1 MQQKRRVY
9 NLEFNFHIDTLGKYS
24 DVYSLFKY
32 LNQDLE
38 LNHSFFLESVEDE
51 SKKLLF
57 SFICLEPDY
66 ILEIKNNNYKFK
78 EILTEKGENIKSY
91 LESRELMDK
100 DEIEDDF
107 NDKVI
112 YNVKALDILE
122 KLTPLNE
129 HSFHEI
135 FPRNI
140 FYGGYLGYIGY
151 DIVNDWVGYSRKTDF
166 PDVLVG
172 MHTKVLIYNH
182 RSQGLYFVENTLK
195 KGYRQPKRLI
205 QSLKNYRPIE
215 EIQYPKVTMNGT
227 TNFISN
233 VKQVEYFKMIEK
245 VRDYIY
251 SGDIIQA
258 VISRKLKVKSEVHDM
273 DIYGALRQ
281 INPSPY
287 MYYLNFGKIRLIGS
301 SPEALVTIDNDK
313 LSTVPIAGTRKRGET
328 PQEDLLLEKELL
340 NDIKEKAEHV
350 MLVDLARN
358 DLAKISKPGTVKPI
372 DFMKI
377 KRFQNV
383 MHIIT
388 ILNSLKRDNISSFEV
403 LKSMFPAGT
412 VSGAPKLRAMKIINE
427 LEKEP
432 RGPYAGVVGY
442 CSLNGD
448 CDWAI
453 AIRTLYLNENEITA
467 QAGGGI
473 VKHSQPVNE
482 WFETENKL
490 KSILQAVKMA
500 EEIIHE

>member
-1 MQQKRRVY
+1 MKM
-9 NLEFNFHIDTLGKYS
+9 EFNFHIEALGKYS
-24 DVYSLFKY
+24 DVYSLFKH

-38 LNHSFFLESVEDE
+38 LNQSYFLESVQEE
-51 SKKLLF
+51 SKELLF

-66 ILEIKNNNYKFK
+66 ILEIKNNKYKFK
-78 EILTEKGENIKSY
+78 NILTEKGEKIISI
-91 LESRELMDK
+91 LESREEMDSDK
-100 DEIEDDF
+100 ADENF
-107 NDKVI
+107 TDKVI

-122 KLTPLNE
+122 TLSPLSE
-129 HSFHEI
+129 QSFHEI

-151 DIVNDWVGYSRKTDF
+151 DIVSDWVGYTRKTDF

-182 RSQGLYFVENTLK
+182 RTKGLYFIENTLK
-195 KGYRQPKRLI
+195 NGYKPPKSLI
-205 QSLKNYRPIE
+205 HSLKKFHPFKQ
-215 EIQYPKVTMNGT
+215 IQYPYPKAKLTDS

-233 VKQVEYFKMIEK
+233 VKEVEYFKMIDK
-245 VRDYIY
+245 VKDYIY
-251 SGDIIQA
+251 SGDIIQG
-258 VISRKLKVKSEVHDM
+258 VISRKLIVKSEVHDL

-281 INPSPY
+281 LNPSPY
-287 MYYLNFGKIRLIGS
+287 MYYLNFGKVRIIGS
-301 SPEALVTIDNDK
+301 SPEALLTIDNDK
-313 LSTVPIAGTRKRGET
+313 ISTVPIAGTRKRGQT
-328 PQEDLLLEKELL
+328 PEEDITLEKELL
-340 NDIKEKAEHV
+340 DDIKENAEHV

-358 DLAKISKPGTVKPI
+358 DLAKISKPGTIKPI
-372 DFMKI
+372 DFMRI
-377 KRFQNV
+377 KKFQNV

-388 ILNSLKRDNISSFEV
+388 ILNSLKRDKISSFEV

-412 VSGAPKLRAMKIINE
+412 VSGAPKLRAMKIINK
-427 LEKEP
+427 LEKDP

-453 AIRTLYLNENEITA
+453 TIRTLFLNKNEITA

-490 KSILQAVKMA
+490 KSILQAVEMA
-500 EEIIHE
+500 EDVKLE

>member
-1 MQQKRRVY
+1 M
-9 NLEFNFHIDTLGKYS
+9 EFNFHIETLGKYS
-24 DVYSLFKY
+24 DIYSLFKY
-32 LNQDLE
+32 LNYDLE
-38 LNHSFFLESVEDE
+38 LEQSFFLESVQEE
-51 SKKLLF
+51 SKELLF

-66 ILEIKNNNYKFK
+66 ILEITNNKYKFK
-78 EILTEKGENIKSY
+78 ELKTEKGEAIKAF
-91 LESRELMDK
+91 LESNENL
-100 DEIEDDF
+100 DESKEYTNF
-107 NDKVI
+107 KDKVI
-112 YNVKALDILE
+112 YNVKALDLLE
-122 KLTPLNE
+122 KLSPLDE
-129 HSFHEI
+129 HGFYEI
-135 FPRNI
+135 FPRNV

-151 DIVNDWVGYSRKTDF
+151 DIVSDWVGYSKKTKF
-166 PDVLVG
+166 PDVMVG
-172 MHTKVLIYNH
+172 MHTKVLIFNH
-182 RSQGLYFVENTLK
+182 RTNKLYYIENTLK
-195 KGYRQPKRLI
+195 NGYEAPTRII
-205 QSLKNYRPIE
+205 QSLKKYKPLKP
-215 EIQYPKVTMNGT
+215 IQYPKVSMNGT
-227 TNFISN
+227 SNIISN
-233 VKQVEYFKMIEK
+233 VNQVEYFKMIEK
-245 VRDYIY
+245 IREYIY
-251 SGDIIQA
+251 DGDIIQA
-258 VISRKLKVKSEVHDM
+258 VLSRKLKVKSETHDM

-313 LSTVPIAGTRKRGET
+313 ISTVPIAGTRKRGKTTE
-328 PQEDLLLEKELL
+328 EDEALELELL
-340 NDIKEKAEHV
+340 DDIKEKAEHV

-358 DLAKISKPGTVKPI
+358 DLAKVSKPGTVQPI

-377 KRFQNV
+377 KRFRNV

-388 ILNSLKRDNISSFEV
+388 TLNSIKRDKISSFEI

-412 VSGAPKLRAMKIINE
+412 VSGAPKLRAMEIINE

-453 AIRTLYLNENEITA
+453 TIRTLYLNENEITA

-500 EEIIHE
+500 EEITHE